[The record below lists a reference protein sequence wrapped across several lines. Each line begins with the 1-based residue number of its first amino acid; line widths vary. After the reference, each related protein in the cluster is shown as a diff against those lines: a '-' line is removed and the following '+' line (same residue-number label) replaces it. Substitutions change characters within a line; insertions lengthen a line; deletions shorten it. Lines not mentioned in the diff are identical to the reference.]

1 MSKSHLMALQA
12 GEDSLLH
19 ALKGDSLPLHPLV
32 LLLPVGRLLL
42 PVTPTPLPVPPETPP
57 PPLLKPNTVKKKSS
71 MNFLTVP
78 LVANSRVRY
87 TSGIT
92 DLGVVFDLT
101 RWLSYPFPPP
111 PPLLPFP
118 LFLMLVSLFVYVSFV
133 FPPVSP
139 RRLLAMGKLSCLVW
153 KR

>member
-1 MSKSHLMALQA
+1 MSNSHLMALQA

-71 MNFLTVP
+71 MNFFTVP
-78 LVANSRVRY
+78 FVANNRVRH
-87 TSGIT
+87 TSGMT
-92 DLGVVFDLT
+92 DLDAALDLA
-101 RWLSYPFPPP
+101 LSYPFQ
-111 PPLLPFP
+111 FP
-118 LFLMLVSLFVYVSFV
+118 LAC
-133 FPPVSP
+133 
-139 RRLLAMGKLSCLVW
+139 R
-153 KR
+153 

>member
-1 MSKSHLMALQA
+1 MSNSHLMALQA

-42 PVTPTPLPVPPETPP
+42 PTPTPLPVPPVPP

-78 LVANSRVRY
+78 FVANNRVRY
-87 TSGIT
+87 TSGMT
-92 DLGVVFDLT
+92 DLDAVLDLA
-101 RWLSYPFPPP
+101 LSYPFPFPVVLKKKLVKSLQAITYSP
-111 PPLLPFP
+111 HTVVLLD
-118 LFLMLVSLFVYVSFV
+118 
-133 FPPVSP
+133 
-139 RRLLAMGKLSCLVW
+139 
-153 KR
+153 